1 MRLADVTTVTEV
13 FAALSLTT
21 DLASGLPFEKGLR
34 TCLVATAFAQ
44 RLGLPAGDRA
54 VVHTAALLRSIGCT
68 SHAPENAG
76 QFDDDMAFQA
86 ALKRLDPG
94 DPAVFGAQMGTFG
107 SWAGDR
113 QPAMAQRFLEIAGTV
128 GPQAGRAGCEVSR
141 ALGGGLGLAPAVIDA
156 LDDVYERWDG
166 LGIPDG
172 RRGAQ
177 LSLPGR
183 IVHVAE
189 QAVFAH
195 ADGGV
200 PAAVAEVGRRAGG
213 HLDPDLAATFVAAA
227 VEVLAGLETPD
238 LLAAVVAAEPV
249 PAPPVASA
257 QRERLCA
264 ALATVADLKGTHL
277 VGHSPHVARIADA
290 AAAAAGLADRDD
302 LRCAA
307 LLHDLGRVA
316 VPSSVWDRPG
326 PLGPADQERVR
337 LHTYWTDRVLR
348 RCPGLAPLAELAAGH
363 HERCDGSGYH
373 RGARASELPFPAR
386 ILAAADVFAALTED
400 RPYRAAHTVDAAR
413 AVLAEEATAGRLDRE
428 ACAAVLDGA
437 GLPALPRAWPC
448 DLTDREVDV
457 LRLAARGLSNRAIA
471 DRLVIS
477 ERTVGHHLAHVYDK
491 TGRRTRAG
499 AAVFAVEHGLLPA
512 VPR

>member
-1 MRLADVTTVTEV
+1 MTTVTEV

-34 TCLVATAFAQ
+34 TCLVATAFAGT
-44 RLGLPAGDRA
+44 LGLPVGERA
-54 VVHTAALLRSIGCT
+54 VVHAAALLRSIGCT
-68 SHAPENAG
+68 SYAPENAVH
-76 QFDDDMAFQA
+76 FDDDVAFQA
-86 ALKRLDPG
+86 VLKRLDPG
-94 DPAVFGAQMGTFG
+94 DPVVFGAQLGRFG
-107 SWAGDR
+107 AWAGER
-113 QPAMAQRFLEIAGTV
+113 QPVLAQHFAEIAPTV
-128 GPQAGRAGCEVSR
+128 GPLAARTGCEVSR
-141 ALGGGLGLAPAVIDA
+141 ALGGGLGLAPAVLDA

-172 RRGAQ
+172 RRGEGI
-177 LSLPGR
+177 SLAGR

-195 ADGGV
+195 AEAGV
-200 PAAVAEVGRRAGG
+200 PGAVAEVARRAGG
-213 HLDPDLAATFVAAA
+213 HLDPELAAAFTAAA
-227 VEVLAGLETPD
+227 DEVLSTVDGPD
-238 LLAAVVAAEPV
+238 LLAAVIAAEPV
-249 PAPPVASA
+249 PGPPVTPA
-257 QRERLCA
+257 QRERFCA
-264 ALATVADLKGTHL
+264 ALATVADLKGTYL
-277 VGHSPHVARIADA
+277 VGHSPHVMRIADA
-290 AAAAAGLADRDD
+290 AAAVAGVADREA
-302 LRCAA
+302 LRSAA
-307 LLHDLGRVA
+307 LLHDIGRVA
-316 VPSSVWDRPG
+316 VSSSVWDRPG

-386 ILAAADVFAALTED
+386 ILAAADVFAALTEE
-400 RPYRAAHTVDAAR
+400 RPHRLALTLDAAR
-413 AVLAEEATAGRLDRE
+413 AVLSDEAGAGRLDRE

-457 LRLAARGLSNRAIA
+457 LRLAARGMSNRAIA

-512 VPR
+512 PAR